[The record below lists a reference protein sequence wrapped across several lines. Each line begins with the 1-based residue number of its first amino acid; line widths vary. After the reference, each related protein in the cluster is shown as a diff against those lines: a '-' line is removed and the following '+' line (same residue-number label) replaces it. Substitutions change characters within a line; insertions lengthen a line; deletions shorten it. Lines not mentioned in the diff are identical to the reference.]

1 MDEPDRADGQHGA
14 PAGPGPVLSSRRVLL
29 IMAGLLLGM
38 FLAALDQ
45 TIVATALPTIAGD
58 LHSLSRLSWVVTAY
72 LLASTVST
80 PLWGKLGD
88 QYGRKTFFQAAI
100 VIFLAGSALAGLSGS
115 MTELIIFRAV
125 QGIGGGGLMVGAQ
138 TIVGDVV
145 APRERGRYQGF
156 FGAVFGVTSVIGP
169 LIGGFFVE
177 TLSWRWVFYINLPVG
192 AIALVVVAAVLP
204 GGLRREAH
212 RVDYLGTVMIG
223 GAATSL
229 VLLTSLGGVTFP
241 WGSGPII
248 TLGVLGA
255 AFTVGFVL
263 AERRAAEPVLPLH
276 LFRQRVFS
284 AAGAVGFVVGFAMFG
299 ALTYLPQYMQIVKGV
314 SPTSSGLRLLP
325 LMAGLLLTSI
335 GTGQLVSRWGRYK
348 VFPVAGTAVMT
359 LGLYL
364 LSLLTPTTGG
374 LLTSLYMFV
383 LGVGIGATMQV
394 LVIAVQNA
402 VDYADLGAGTS
413 GATFFRSI
421 GGSFGT
427 AVFGAIFD
435 NVLPGN
441 IAASLHGLRLPA
453 GISVASGA
461 SPAVLA
467 RLPPPLHTAFVAGY
481 SASISTVFLAAVP
494 VGALAFAL
502 SWTLKELPLRTTT
515 RAVDQADRL
524 APTAR
529 PTVRTSEEEMRRA
542 LSALLSRERR
552 REVYGGMVA
561 AAGISVPPRAG
572 WLLLRVGE
580 HRGES
585 SEALARC
592 LSISVPDLEGRLSEL
607 TEAGYVRDGLADA
620 SAPLELTP
628 AGESAYTRLFAAG
641 QDRIARLL
649 DGWQPEQHPQLLR
662 LLGVVTHE
670 LAASHERPGPD
681 LDAAPPAAGRS
692 GGRA

>member
-1 MDEPDRADGQHGA
+1 MNAPDRARGR
-14 PAGPGPVLSSRRVLL
+14 PEPLAGPGPVLSSRRVLF
-29 IMAGLLLGM
+29 IMGGLLLGM

-145 APRERGRYQGF
+145 PPRERGRYQGF

-169 LIGGFFVE
+169 LIGGFFVD

-192 AIALVVVAAVLP
+192 AIALIVVAAVLP
-204 GGLRREAH
+204 GGPRREAH
-212 RVDYLGTVMIG
+212 RVDYLGTVMLG

-248 TLGVLGA
+248 TLAVLGA
-255 AFTVGFVL
+255 VFTVGFVL

-276 LFRQRVFS
+276 LFRQRVFP
-284 AAGAVGFVVGFAMFG
+284 AAGAIGFVVGFAMFG

-314 SPTSSGLRLLP
+314 SPTASGLRLLP
-325 LMAGLLLTSI
+325 MMAGLLLTSI
-335 GTGQLVSRWGRYK
+335 GTGQLVSQWGRYK
-348 VFPVAGTAVMT
+348 VFPVVGTAVMT

-441 IAASLHGLRLPA
+441 IAASLHGLRLPP
-453 GISVASGA
+453 GIGVTSGA

-467 RLPPPLHTAFVAGY
+467 RLPAPIHAAFVDGY
-481 SASISTVFLAAVP
+481 AASIRTVFLAAVP
-494 VGALAFAL
+494 VGVLAFVL
-502 SWTLKELPLRTTT
+502 TWTLKELPLRTTT

-552 REVYGGMVA
+552 RELYAGMVA
-561 AAGISVPPRAG
+561 TAGISVPPRAG

-580 HRGES
+580 HRGETCG
-585 SEALARC
+585 ALARC
-592 LSISVPDLEGRLSEL
+592 LSISVPDLQERLAEL
-607 TEAGYVRDGLADA
+607 VQAGYVRDGAADPGRPA
-620 SAPLELTP
+620 ELTP
-628 AGESAYTRLFAAG
+628 AGEAAYTRLFAARE
-641 QDRIARLL
+641 DRIARLL
-649 DGWQPEQHPQLLR
+649 DGWQPEQHPQLLQ
-662 LLGVVTHE
+662 LLDVITHE

-681 LDAAPPAAGRS
+681 LDGTSPTARRARPRS
-692 GGRA
+692 

>member
-1 MDEPDRADGQHGA
+1 MVPGGSA
-14 PAGPGPVLSSRRVLL
+14 PAAAAPALSRRQVLV
-29 IMAGLLLGM
+29 IMTGLLLGM
-38 FLAALDQ
+38 LLAALDQ

-88 QYGRKTFFQAAI
+88 MYGRKAFFQASI
-100 VIFLAGSALAGLSGS
+100 VIFLVGSALAGLSQT
-115 MTELIIFRAV
+115 MTELIIFRAL

-145 APRERGRYQGF
+145 PPRERGRSQGF

-169 LIGGFFVE
+169 LIGGFFVD
-177 TLSWRWVFYINLPVG
+177 TLSWRWVFYVNLPVG
-192 AIALVVVAAVLP
+192 LIALVVVAAVLP
-204 GGLRREAH
+204 GRLSRQQRTI
-212 RVDYLGTVMIG
+212 DYLGTIMIG

-229 VLLTSLGGVTFP
+229 VLLTSLGGVTYP
-241 WGSGPII
+241 WASGPII
-248 TLGVLGA
+248 TLGVLAA
-255 AFTVGFVL
+255 AFCVGFVL

-276 LFRQRVFS
+276 LFRQRVFTAS
-284 AAGAVGFVVGFAMFG
+284 GAVGFAVGFAMFG
-299 ALTYLPQYMQIVKGV
+299 GLTYLPQYMQIVKGV
-314 SPTSSGLRLLP
+314 SPTISGLRLLP
-325 LMAGLLLTSI
+325 MMAGLLITSI
-335 GTGQLVSRWGRYK
+335 GTGQLISRWGRYK

-364 LSLLTPTTGG
+364 LSRLGPATSG
-374 LLTSLYMFV
+374 LASSVWMFV
-383 LGVGIGATMQV
+383 LGVGLGATMQV

-402 VDYADLGAGTS
+402 VDYEDLGAATS

-441 IAASLHGLRLPA
+441 IARALHGLALPA
-453 GISVASGA
+453 RIGLASGA

-467 RLPPPLHTAFVAGY
+467 KLPPPVHAAIVSGY
-481 SASISTVFLAAVP
+481 AASIRTVFLAAVP
-494 VGALAFAL
+494 VGILAFAL
-502 SWTLKELPLRTTT
+502 TWTLKELPLRSTT

-529 PTVRTSEEEMRRA
+529 PTIRSSDDEMRRA
-542 LSALLSRERR
+542 LWVLLGRERR
-552 REVYGGMVA
+552 RDLYGGMLA
-561 AAGISVPPRAG
+561 TAGLPLTPRAG

-580 HRGES
+580 HQGETLDD
-585 SEALARC
+585 LASC
-592 LSISVPDLEGRLSEL
+592 LMITQDDLRGRLTEL
-607 TEAGYVRDGLADA
+607 AGAGLVPPIPAVGGA
-620 SAPLELTP
+620 VGLTT
-628 AGESAYTRLFAAG
+628 AGEDAHGRLFAAREE
-641 QDRIARLL
+641 QIERLL
-649 DGWQPEQHPQLLR
+649 NGWHPEQHPR
-662 LLGVVTHE
+662 LLELLAQVTHE

-681 LDAAPPAAGRS
+681 LDQAVAGR
-692 GGRA
+692 